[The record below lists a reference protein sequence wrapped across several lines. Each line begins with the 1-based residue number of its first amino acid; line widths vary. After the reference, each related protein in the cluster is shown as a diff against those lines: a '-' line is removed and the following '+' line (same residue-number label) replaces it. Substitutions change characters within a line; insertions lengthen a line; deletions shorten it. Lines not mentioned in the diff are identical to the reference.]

1 MQPFVGGRQQLAEP
15 DLGGFHESVAR
26 ARQVLAMAAA
36 GGADVR
42 RLAREAGMPGWLL
55 SDDAARVPSRQ
66 VFRLWELAEHALGNP
81 HAGLTAV
88 RQDHLPGGMDLLKY
102 LFSTAATL
110 KDALQASS
118 DYSYMSST
126 NGGLRVE
133 SETGQ
138 EITYS
143 YASAVDGGR
152 GEELYLQL
160 IIAGYCRSMRA
171 ATAQTV
177 IPVHAGFSQAAP
189 ASSYRQFGEVL
200 GTSRIDFGTPG
211 TTVTFRM
218 SDLELPMRGADPA
231 LARILRQHAALLP
244 VPPPPAWRERFQ
256 GLVMEALKDGAP
268 SLDALA
274 GRLSVSRRT
283 LQRQLAGHGT
293 TWRAELDAA
302 RQRIAGRASRSG
314 AVEAIGLARQLG
326 YADPGTAR
334 RFLRRLPDQ
343 GQGQDRRDDA

>member
-1 MQPFVGGRQQLAEP
+1 MAEP
-15 DLGGFHESVAR
+15 DLGGFHESVGR
-26 ARQVLAMAAA
+26 ARQVLAVAAG

-42 RLAREAGMPGWLL
+42 RLAREAALPGWIL
-55 SDDAARVPSRQ
+55 SDDAARVPSQQ
-66 VFRLWELAEHALGNP
+66 VFRLWELAEHALGDP

-88 RQDHLPGGMDLLKY
+88 RQNHVPGGMDLLKY

-110 KDALQASS
+110 KDALQATS
-118 DYSYMSST
+118 DYNYMSST
-126 NGGLRVE
+126 NGQLRVG
-133 SETGQ
+133 SETSR

-143 YASAVDGGR
+143 YTSALDGGR

-171 ATAQTV
+171 ATVQPV
-177 IPVHAGFSQAAP
+177 IPVHVGFSQAAP
-189 ASSYRQFGEVL
+189 ASSYRQFADVL

-211 TTVTFRM
+211 TSVTFRM
-218 SDLELPMRGADPA
+218 SDLELPMRGADPS

-244 VPPPPAWRERFQ
+244 VPPPPTWREHFH
-256 GLVMEALKDGAP
+256 GLVIEAVKDGAP

-283 LQRQLAGHGT
+283 LQRQLAEHGT

-314 AVEAIGLARQLG
+314 ALDATGLARQLG
-326 YADPGTAR
+326 YADPRSAR

-343 GQGQDRRDDA
+343 GQGQGQRQERRDDP